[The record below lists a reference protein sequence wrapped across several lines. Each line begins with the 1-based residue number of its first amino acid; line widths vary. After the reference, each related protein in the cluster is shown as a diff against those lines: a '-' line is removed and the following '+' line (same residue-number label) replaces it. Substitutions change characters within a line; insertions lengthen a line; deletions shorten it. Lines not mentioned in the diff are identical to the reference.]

1 MTDLISKELSTLN
14 NLIRLNTDRIEGYGT
29 AKEETVDTE
38 LTSVFTLMISHSRNF
53 KNELSDLVTA
63 MGETPIKGASTSGK
77 VYQAWMDI
85 KAAVTVKDHSAIIS
99 SCEFGEDV
107 AIETYRAALANS
119 ALDPHIRSVI
129 QRECSILLQDREML
143 KSLKASPI
151 EV

>member
-1 MTDLISKELSTLN
+1 MTDLISIELSTLN
-14 NLIRLNTDRIEGYGT
+14 NLIRLNTDRIEGYET
-29 AKEETVDTE
+29 AREKTVDTE

-63 MGETPIKGASTSGK
+63 MGETPIKGTSTSGEM
-77 VYQAWMDI
+77 YQVWMDI
-85 KAAVTVKDHSAIIS
+85 KAAVTTKDRNAIIS
-99 SCEFGEDV
+99 SCEFGEDII
-107 AIETYRAALANS
+107 IETYRTTLASS

-129 QRECSILLQDREML
+129 QRECSIILQDREML